1 MQMNFETQGVN
12 FVALTDYVLIYDAK
26 AIGDLTAAVNSDL
39 MNVLAEKLDPAI
51 LDAAHQAASTVSDIA
66 NSVSTLS

>member
-39 MNVLAEKLDPAI
+39 MNVLAEKLDPSI